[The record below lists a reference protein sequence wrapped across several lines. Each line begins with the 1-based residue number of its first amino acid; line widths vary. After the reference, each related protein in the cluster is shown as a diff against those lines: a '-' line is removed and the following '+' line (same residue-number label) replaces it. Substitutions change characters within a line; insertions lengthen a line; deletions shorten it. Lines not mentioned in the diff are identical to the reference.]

1 MALTIDRVDTWLSTI
16 KDEPGALAKKLDT
29 LATGGVNL
37 EFIISRRAPDKPG
50 KGVVF
55 VTPIKGAA
63 QIRVAKK
70 AAFRKTKTLQT
81 LRVEGTNKKGIGAAI
96 TGALAE
102 AGINMRGFSAAAIGR
117 KFVAHVALDKAADAT
132 LARRILKKI

>member
-1 MALTIDRVDTWLSTI
+1 MALTIDRVDTWLATV
-16 KDEPGALAKKLDT
+16 KDEPGALAAKLDT
-29 LATGGVNL
+29 LAAAGVNL
-37 EFIISRRAPDKPG
+37 EFIIARRAPDKPG

-63 QIRVAKK
+63 QIRAAKK

-81 LRVEGTNKKGIGAAI
+81 VRVEGTNKKGIGAQI
-96 TGALAE
+96 TAALSE

-117 KFVAHVALDKAADAT
+117 KFVAHIALDKAADAAK
-132 LARRILKKI
+132 ARRTLRKL

>member
-1 MALTIDRVDTWLSTI
+1 MALTIDRVDTWLATI
-16 KDEPGALAKKLDT
+16 RDEPGALSKKLDT
-29 LATGGVNL
+29 LAAGGVNL
-37 EFIISRRAPDKPG
+37 EFIIARRAPDKPG

-63 QIRVAKK
+63 QIRIAKK

-81 LRVEGTNKKGIGAAI
+81 LRVEGTNKKGIGALI
-96 TGALAE
+96 TGALSE

-117 KFVAHVALDKAADAT
+117 KFVAHIALDKAADAT
-132 LARRILKKI
+132 KARRLLKKL

>member
-16 KDEPGALAKKLDT
+16 KDEPGSLSKKLAT
-29 LATGGVNL
+29 LAAGGVNL
-37 EFIISRRAPDKPG
+37 EFIIARRAPDKPG

-63 QIRVAKK
+63 QIQTAKK

-81 LRVEGTNKKGIGAAI
+81 LRVEGTNKKGIGALI
-96 TGALAE
+96 TAALAE

-117 KFVAHVALDKAADAT
+117 KFVAHVALDKTADAAK
-132 LARRILKKI
+132 ARRILKKL

>member
-1 MALTIDRVDTWLSTI
+1 MALTIDRVDTWLATI
-16 KDEPGALAKKLDT
+16 KDEPGSLSKKLDT

-37 EFIISRRAPDKPG
+37 EFIIARRSPDKPG

-63 QIRVAKK
+63 QIRIAKK

-81 LRVEGTNKKGIGAAI
+81 LRMEGTNKKGIGALI
-96 TGALAE
+96 TGALSE

-132 LARRILKKI
+132 AARRILKKL